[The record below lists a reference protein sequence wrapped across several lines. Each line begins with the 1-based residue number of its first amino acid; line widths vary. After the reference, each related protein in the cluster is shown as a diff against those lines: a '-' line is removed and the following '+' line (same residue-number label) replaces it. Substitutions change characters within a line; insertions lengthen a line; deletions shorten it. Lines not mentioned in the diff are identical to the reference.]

1 VRSGNLGPT
10 HLRPKVW
17 SFRLLF
23 TLEICYQYLQGDFLE
38 RSWYSMAT
46 PPTPMA
52 SALQTVDLVRQ
63 NANRQLDP
71 KRKSALGQFMTPS
84 VVARYMA
91 SLFEATPKETIRV
104 LDPSAGVGSLT
115 AAFLRGGGGSKRG
128 IRRADRVRFPR
139 VCAAWLRLRGCSP
152 SCLCFCRLAGLA

>member
-1 VRSGNLGPT
+1 
-10 HLRPKVW
+10 
-17 SFRLLF
+17 
-23 TLEICYQYLQGDFLE
+23 
-38 RSWYSMAT
+38 MAT

-115 AAFLRGGGGSKRG
+115 AAFLRGGGW
-128 IRRADRVRFPR
+128 F
-139 VCAAWLRLRGCSP
+139 
-152 SCLCFCRLAGLA
+152 